1 MMTSRYAI
9 NTHDQK
15 APYGLPVSLTDSV
28 TGEVKG
34 YFKAIIDA
42 HKARAILDGGDP
54 LLDWPTDQPQPMS
67 AFSTSPT
74 LAW

>member
-1 MMTSRYAI
+1 MMTSRYTI
-9 NTHDQK
+9 NPHDQK
-15 APYGLPVSLTDSV
+15 APYGLPVSLVDSA

-42 HKARAILDGGDP
+42 HKARAILDYGDP
-54 LLDWPTDQPQPMS
+54 LLDWPAGDPDIMS
-67 AFSTSPT
+67 AFSGSPT